1 MTRRWVLTAI
11 AVILAVLVALAF
23 IYPHRMVSPGPLIA
37 GHEKLT
43 ADCFACHAPLR
54 GAVAERCISCHV
66 VANIGLRTTTGA
78 QIARTAGKAPFHQSL
93 TSKNC
98 MACHS
103 DHPLPS
109 FTATS
114 RAKFAHSLLDPAIS
128 SKCTT
133 CHTAPVNDV
142 HRDRAATCSQCHS
155 QDRWKPATLDHS
167 RFFELDRD
175 HNAACATCHTNS
187 DFSRY
192 TCVGCHEHQPSGLR
206 AKHLKEGI
214 SNFENCASCHRNAH
228 DEPKGRGS
236 RKKDND
242 D

>member
-11 AVILAVLVALAF
+11 AAILAVLIALAF

-37 GHEKLT
+37 AHEKLT

-54 GAVAERCISCHV
+54 GAVAERCIRCHV
-66 VANIGLRTTTGA
+66 VANIGLQTTTGA
-78 QIARTAGKAPFHQSL
+78 PIARTADKVPFHRSL
-93 TSKNC
+93 ASKDC

-114 RAKFAHSLLDPAIS
+114 RVNFSHSLLDPAMS
-128 SKCTT
+128 AKCTT
-133 CHTAPVNDV
+133 CHTAPVNDF
-142 HRDRAATCSQCHS
+142 HRDPAATCSQCHS
-155 QDRWKPATLDHS
+155 RDRWKPATLDHS

-175 HNAACATCHTNS
+175 HNATCVTCHTSS
-187 DFSRY
+187 DFGRY
-192 TCVGCHEHQPSGLR
+192 TCFGCHEHQPSALR

-214 SNFENCASCHRNAH
+214 SNFENCVSCHRNAH
-228 DEPKGRGS
+228 DEPKARGS
-236 RKKDND
+236 RKKDD